1 MNENDKYL
9 IGKLFEKQIDG
20 SLTQEEAD
28 QLEKLT
34 LSDKDAQDFYF
45 DLSVQNAGLE
55 DYDLDLASEETHT
68 KKDSAIILKLA
79 VAASLIIGLLL
90 GQTFNT
96 KPAKTIATLT
106 SVEHCKWSE
115 GTLATAKNSPLS
127 AGSMRLE
134 EGLAKLKFINGV
146 TVQIEAPAHIELVSD
161 MKMLIHSGTILA
173 DVPEQAIGFSI
184 DTPSAKIIDHGTK
197 FLVSHDA
204 TNPDATS
211 YVEVLEGE
219 IEVQGKTMTQST
231 RYKTGQRVFADSKK
245 LTDISSDEEIP
256 RSANTTTTNPNTITL
271 LPSAEQFIIRG
282 GNRKTHNNP
291 QLIMLKNSTCDYA
304 RKAYLKFDLKGLDLQ
319 SIKKVSFNINM
330 LDSKV
335 GFASYVKDATFDVYG
350 VSSEVLDNWKTESLN
365 WKNAP
370 ATVADAGKMNPQATI
385 LLGSFSMPQ
394 GIYSGAYEV
403 TSAELLNFIKADT
416 NQQITIAI
424 VRRTAETERF
434 GLAHAFAS
442 SKNEKVLPPRLIIE
456 Q

>member
-28 QLEKLT
+28 QLAKIT
-34 LSDKDAQDFYF
+34 LSSKEAQDFYF

-55 DYDLDLASEETHT
+55 DYDLDLASEESHP
-68 KKDSAIILKLA
+68 KKGSSAVLKLA
-79 VAASLIIGLLL
+79 IAAALVLGLFI
-90 GQTFNT
+90 GQTLNS
-96 KPAKTIATLT
+96 KQVKTIATLT
-106 SVEHCKWSE
+106 NVEHCKWSE
-115 GTLATAKNSPLS
+115 GTLATAKNSALT

-134 EGLAKLKFINGV
+134 EGLAQLEFTNGV

-161 MKMLIHSGTILA
+161 MKMLIHSGTVLA

-204 TNPDATS
+204 SNPKATS

-219 IEVQGKTMTQST
+219 VEVQGKTMTQSS
-231 RYKTGQRVFADSKK
+231 RYKTGQRVFAESKK
-245 LTDISSDEEIP
+245 LTDISSDEEIQRNTHTP
-256 RSANTTTTNPNTITL
+256 VKAANKTTL
-271 LPSAEQFIIRG
+271 FPSEEQFIIRG
-282 GNRKTHNNP
+282 GDKKTHNYP

-304 RKAYLKFDLKGLDLQ
+304 RKAYLKFNLKNFDPK

-335 GFASYVKDATFDVYG
+335 GFASYVKDATFDIYG
-350 VSSEVLDNWKTESLN
+350 ISNEALDNWKPKELN

-370 ATVADAGKMNPQATI
+370 GTVNNPGKMNPQETQ
-385 LLGSFSMPQ
+385 LLGSFFMPQ
-394 GIYSGAYEV
+394 GIYTGAYEV
-403 TSAELLNFIKADT
+403 SSKELLSFIKSDT
-416 NQQITIAI
+416 NKQITIVI
-424 VRRTAETERF
+424 VRRTAETERS

-442 SKNEKVLPPRLIIE
+442 SKNTKVLPPRLII
-456 Q
+456 QF